1 MPENL
6 NVEDVLGAARLE
18 CLRGL
23 LNASTYGG
31 RSAWYYTHCGE
42 IEMAFNLG
50 LLTQER
56 FDELRREW
64 REHQP
69 TA

>member
-1 MPENL
+1 MLEKINI
-6 NVEDVLGAARLE
+6 EDILSAARLE
-18 CLRGL
+18 CLRGME
-23 LNASTYGG
+23 NAHSYGG

-56 FDELRREW
+56 FDELNRQW
-64 REHQP
+64 HEHQP